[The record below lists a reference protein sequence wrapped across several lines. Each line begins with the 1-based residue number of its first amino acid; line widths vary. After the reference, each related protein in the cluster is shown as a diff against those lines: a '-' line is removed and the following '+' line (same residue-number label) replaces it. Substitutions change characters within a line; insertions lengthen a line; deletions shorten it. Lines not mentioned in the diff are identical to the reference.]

1 MPKERTDAWQA
12 FRRTRAA
19 WLALAF
25 IGPGA
30 FALVM
35 AAGSHIRELRLAAI
49 GLFVGLWVP
58 AVMVLAL
65 TLRLWPCP
73 RCGGNFAD
81 SAARKLAGIVPSRG
95 SVCAQCG
102 LRFFEPPAGA

>member
-1 MPKERTDAWQA
+1 MPKTSTDVWQG

-19 WLALAF
+19 WLALVV
-25 IGPGA
+25 IGPSA

-35 AAGSHIRELRLAAI
+35 TAASHIREVRLAAI
-49 GLFVGLWVP
+49 GFFVGLWVP

-73 RCGGNFAD
+73 RCGGNFTDFAT
-81 SAARKLAGIVPSRG
+81 KKFAGTVPSRG

-102 LRFFEPPAGA
+102 LRFFQPPADA